1 MVCGYGSIGKRQRNN
16 SVDNML
22 LAVCWNV
29 DFAEQVYHDEG
40 GIAVQSIKRLF
51 GNAYNQQNMEKDFVR
66 IVKEYR
72 NKL

>member
-29 DFAEQVYHDEG
+29 DFVEQVYHDEG
-40 GIAVQSIKRLF
+40 GIAV
-51 GNAYNQQNMEKDFVR
+51 
-66 IVKEYR
+66 
-72 NKL
+72 